1 MEYSFPNQIEQLS
14 VRLNYLISDHAQGMP
29 KGSSRTHRLSGEFLI
44 LCLVASMLTV
54 TLWVVLAL
62 PLALATTS
70 STNTTNY
77 VNSTNASVLQNNNE
91 TCSTWIGI
99 ASEGSSENNTDIA
112 CMQKVLNKC
121 QRFDVALGYVLGSMR
136 VSIKGA
142 INNSGNCSLNLQHEI
157 ERGLTKMTCMIPLA
171 KMSTWTN
178 WKRGDGLDAV
188 EQIIKY
194 CTVK

>member
-1 MEYSFPNQIEQLS
+1 
-14 VRLNYLISDHAQGMP
+14 MP

-44 LCLVASMLTV
+44 LCLVASLLTV

-99 ASEGSSENNTDIA
+99 APEGSSENNTDIA

-136 VSIKGA
+136 VSIKGV
-142 INNSGNCSLNLQHEI
+142 INDGGNCSLNLQHEI

-171 KMSTWTN
+171 TMSTWTN